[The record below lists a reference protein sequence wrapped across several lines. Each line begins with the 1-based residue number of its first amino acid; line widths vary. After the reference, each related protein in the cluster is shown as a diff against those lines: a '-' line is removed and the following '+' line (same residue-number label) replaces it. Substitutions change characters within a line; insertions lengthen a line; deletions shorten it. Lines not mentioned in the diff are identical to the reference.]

1 MSWLL
6 TPDGRACEVRDVRT
20 CIHEFFVCYRI
31 HESMKPSGAQC
42 WECRAHDLPVTV
54 RSACHEAH
62 ALPPPLL
69 GHLRTSWDGKFAI
82 PAALQ
87 LPSLSAY
94 LPYIQYQLQTSP
106 ENVVH
111 RRLQHSG
118 QPTANFDPSDEITPH
133 LLTSQRRGTPR
144 SNEITDLTTVRPCV
158 HSGLS
163 PPYGPCLERTDIG
176 AVRECQE
183 RPRSPECRSQS
194 STRLTAANVHA
205 NVCLTSTEFLAF
217 ALPSV

>member
-1 MSWLL
+1 MPCGLMSWLL
-6 TPDGRACEVRDVRT
+6 TPDGRACEVQDVRT

-31 HESMKPSGAQC
+31 HGSMKPSGAQC

-94 LPYIQYQLQTSP
+94 LLYIQYQLQTSP
-106 ENVVH
+106 ESVVH
-111 RRLQHSG
+111 RRLQHRVANRRRTLIRLMRSLHTCLPHNEG
-118 QPTANFDPSDEITPH
+118 VHHEATRSPTSP
-133 LLTSQRRGTPR
+133 
-144 SNEITDLTTVRPCV
+144 PCV
-158 HSGLS
+158 HAYTVGCRVVATLWSLLGADRYRS
-163 PPYGPCLERTDIG
+163 CER
-176 AVRECQE
+176 VSR
-183 RPRSPECRSQS
+183 
-194 STRLTAANVHA
+194 AAKV
-205 NVCLTSTEFLAF
+205 T
-217 ALPSV
+217 